1 MKNKYPCAVATLLLA
16 VTGCGISRQI
26 QEAKAFGDC
35 RYAVG
40 SADSVYVAGYDAQEF
55 RDING
60 PEDINPVKYP
70 RLATGLL
77 TKNVPLD
84 ARLYLDVT
92 NPTSRKAAL
101 NQLEYRVLLL
111 NNEFASGTIDQRVEV
126 APNGGKTRVPIRLS
140 TNVYR
145 LITDQ
150 STRSAFVGL
159 VRNLAGDRRMEP
171 TTITLKVKPTLT
183 LGNKSI
189 NVGFITVDKQIT
201 NTTLS
206 ERKARTDTLNR
217 QH

>member
-1 MKNKYPCAVATLLLA
+1 M
-16 VTGCGISRQI
+16 
-26 QEAKAFGDC
+26 
-35 RYAVG
+35 
-40 SADSVYVAGYDAQEF
+40 
-55 RDING
+55 
-60 PEDINPVKYP
+60 
-70 RLATGLL
+70 
-77 TKNVPLD
+77 PLN

-92 NPTSRKAAL
+92 NPTSKKATL

-145 LITDQ
+145 LITDR

-183 LGNKSI
+183 LGNKLV
-189 NVGFITVDKQIT
+189 NHPGFITVDKQIT

-206 ERKARTDTLNR
+206 ERKARTDTLSR
-217 QH
+217 QRR